1 MARITEAHEIENAV
15 IDDAMR
21 FPGDRALF
29 PSKFRGESCI
39 IVSVLELALRVNE

>member
-29 PSKFRGESCI
+29 PLKF
-39 IVSVLELALRVNE
+39 